1 MKKRTAAMA
10 LCLLLILSACG
21 SGPESKAAVPSETA
35 ETQAETAAETA
46 VSEAAETEAASDEQ
60 TETGAAE
67 SDKSAEM
74 SEEARRMVLSVPC
87 SDYWYN
93 EAEDA
98 WLAANFYL
106 PEICGAD
113 AQAAE
118 KIRSDLTEK
127 IHGQVAALLP
137 EFEENSAQ
145 KEHSGGFEFLAQAG
159 EAPACTYS
167 GELLLAEISASEIAF
182 VLQGY
187 AYDGNTSSDLTGLWR
202 YSLESG
208 DCLSTEEEA
217 LAGGREIAAEG
228 MSDEGQESAE
238 GPLTDEIAMISLE
251 KGLSLPLEE
260 RLADIHMTYGLAEL
274 TLTAGEEL
282 KDFRLSRVTHDPEDW
297 DMEELGSYFYTE
309 RLKSGEALGL
319 YADLG
324 EVMPNLMV
332 SWTRADGQR
341 VQLLIQES
349 GKDGSVFFTPLDMD

>member
-1 MKKRTAAMA
+1 MNTKQKILIADDEQIERMA
-10 LCLLLILSACG
+10 LEKKLKKLFGETCEVQSAENGREVLECYSVWKPQILILDVRMPG
-21 SGPESKAAVPSETA
+21 ISGLE
-35 ETQAETAAETA
+35 
-46 VSEAAETEAASDEQ
+46 
-60 TETGAAE
+60 
-67 SDKSAEM
+67 
-74 SEEARRMVLSVPC
+74 
-87 SDYWYN
+87 
-93 EAEDA
+93 
-98 WLAANFYL
+98 
-106 PEICGAD
+106 
-113 AQAAE
+113 AAE

-137 EFEENSAQ
+137 EFEDNSVQ
-145 KEHSGGFEFLAQAG
+145 KEHSGGFEFLSQAG

-274 TLTAGEEL
+274 TLTAGEAL

-349 GKDGSVFFTPLDMD
+349 GKDGSVFLTPLDMD